1 MSYTLGTICSG
12 YGSTEMRAHARR
24 TSRPGKFSKKR
35 KSKKYRTVEPP
46 PPQPRPPAPPP
57 PGDNIQWQLANA
69 RKEEQ
74 NAMAEFRRYETPYY
88 EELWAEAIEK
98 VQRLEAKLSK

>member
-1 MSYTLGTICSG
+1 
-12 YGSTEMRAHARR
+12 MRAYARR

-35 KSKKYRTVEPP
+35 KSKKYCTVEPP
-46 PPQPRPPAPPP
+46 PPPPTPPTPPP
-57 PGDNIQWQLANA
+57 PGHTIQKQLTAA

-88 EELWAEAIEK
+88 EELWAKATEK